1 MSISFGK
8 SSVIYLENDPSP
20 KAGKEA
26 DLVRQHAQRMLMTN
40 GN

>member
-1 MSISFGK
+1 MSISLGK

-20 KAGKEA
+20 KAVKEA
-26 DLVRQHAQRMLMTN
+26 DLVRQRAQRMLVTN